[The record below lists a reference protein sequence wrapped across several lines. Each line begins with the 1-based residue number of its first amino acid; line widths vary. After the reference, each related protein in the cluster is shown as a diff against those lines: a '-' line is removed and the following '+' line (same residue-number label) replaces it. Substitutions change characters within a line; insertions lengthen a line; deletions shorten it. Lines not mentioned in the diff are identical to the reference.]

1 MENGDMKP
9 QHFHPSSLPPSER
22 DFCVAKFEIL
32 GKAFLELFELL
43 EEDAPVWYSEQ
54 NHNRAVVAKII
65 LESFVPA
72 RERNQQ
78 REMSA

>member
-9 QHFHPSSLPPSER
+9 QHFHRVSGIFALLNSR
-22 DFCVAKFEIL
+22 FWAKRFWN
-32 GKAFLELFELL
+32 FLKLL
-43 EEDAPVWYSEQ
+43 AEDAPVRYSEQ